1 MRLKKT
7 STVAWIMC
15 FVLVVTIGCVEPPAK
30 TERTFLCVDF
40 QPGRTLRYNFD
51 SERKI
56 VTDWAPDKND
66 AKAKKESTES
76 VRVVVAYEPMEVN
89 PYGLTKVKATFESV
103 KAAKTGTSGNVK
115 DAVETLAGKSYT
127 FIVGPDGKIHDKS
140 ELVEL
145 LKEASKAAFGT
156 GRNASVKQPDLL
168 DDVLTTQWYLWDSV
182 ASIEKPT
189 KGIKV
194 GQTWK
199 SHLLIPTSMVLRK
212 GRDVTY
218 QLAEVRQTE
227 RRPVAVIN
235 STYALS
241 EAKPNAPLPYSQGG
255 FRLAGTFGFFHAMF
269 KGLSVVSLEGTGQ
282 ELFDINA
289 GRVDWCQQQYTAT
302 LKPNASPLPGAN
314 PVIYINQK
322 ITMQLIEQ

>member
-1 MRLKKT
+1 
-7 STVAWIMC
+7 MC
-15 FVLVVTIGCVEPPAK
+15 LVLVVTIGCVEPPQK
-30 TERTFLCVDF
+30 EQRVFLTVDF

-56 VTDWAPDKND
+56 VTDWTPDKND
-66 AKAKKESTES
+66 PKGKKESTES
-76 VRVVVAYEPMEVN
+76 VQMVVAYEPLEVN
-89 PYGLTKVKATFESV
+89 PYGLTKIKAAFKSV
-103 KAAKTGTSGNVK
+103 KAEKTGTSGSQT

-127 FIVGPDGKIHDKS
+127 FTVGPDGKIHDYS

-145 LKEASKAAFGT
+145 LKETSKAAFGT
-156 GRNASVKQPDLL
+156 GSAASVKQPDLL
-168 DDVLTTQWYLWDSV
+168 DDVLATQWYLWDSV

-189 KGIKV
+189 KGVKV

-218 QLAEVRQTE
+218 QLAEIRQTE
-227 RRPVAVIN
+227 RGPVAVIN

-241 EAKPNAPLPYSQGG
+241 DVKPEAPLPYEGS
-255 FRLAGTFGFFHAMF
+255 FRLAGTFGFFQAMF
-269 KGLSVVSLEGTGQ
+269 KGLSLISLEGTGQ
-282 ELFDINA
+282 ELFDVDA
-289 GRVDWCQQQYTAT
+289 GRTEWYQQQYKAT

-314 PVIYINQK
+314 PIIYIDQK
-322 ITMQLIEQ
+322 ITMQFIAQ